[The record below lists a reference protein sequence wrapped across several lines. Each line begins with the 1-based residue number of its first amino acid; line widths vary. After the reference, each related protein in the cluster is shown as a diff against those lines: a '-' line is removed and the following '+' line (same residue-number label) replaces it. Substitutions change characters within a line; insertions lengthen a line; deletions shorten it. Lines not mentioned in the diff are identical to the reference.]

1 MIELLYIA
9 IICVI
14 VTDFTDFFQNVKKL
28 FIWIGDCILPKY
40 MMDVW
45 KKNGYP
51 CKPLECALCQTFWIS
66 LIYSIFYYTISFKT
80 ILMCVLI
87 AFSTKYI
94 SSVIQVLDSWI
105 GKIINKLL

>member
-1 MIELLYIA
+1 MIKLLYIA
-9 IICVI
+9 IICTI

-28 FIWIGDCILPKY
+28 FIWVGDCTLPKY

-51 CKPLECALCQTFWIS
+51 CKPLECTLCQTFWVGLFYIFIYNKVS
-66 LIYSIFYYTISFKT
+66 LS
-80 ILMCVLI
+80 VLCLLVII